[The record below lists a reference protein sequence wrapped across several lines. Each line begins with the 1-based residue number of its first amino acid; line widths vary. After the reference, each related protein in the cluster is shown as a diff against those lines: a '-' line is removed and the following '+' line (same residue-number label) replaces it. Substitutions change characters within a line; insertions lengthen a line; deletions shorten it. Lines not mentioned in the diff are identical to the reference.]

1 MAKLIWIFTLQGEV
15 MRRTLVASTV
25 LMLVLSVSIA
35 FSYTTQQAERGK
47 QIFIQQ
53 CASCHGANGEGGVVS
68 EMYGAYAGMKAPPVV
83 GKGMLPNMKTAGNAY
98 AFVKA
103 HMPLQSP
110 GSLSSEEALAVIAFD
125 LMANGIKADGQSLTP
140 ESAQK
145 IVLHGE

>member
-1 MAKLIWIFTLQGEV
+1 
-15 MRRTLVASTV
+15 MRKTFAVSTV
-25 LMLVLSVSIA
+25 LMLVLMVSIA

-53 CASCHGANGEGGVVS
+53 CAVCHGASGEGGVVPQ
-68 EMYGAYAGMKAPPVV
+68 MYGAYAGMKVPAVV
-83 GKGMLPNMKTAGNAY
+83 GKEMLPNMKTAGNAY

-110 GSLSSEEALAVIAFD
+110 GSLSEEEALAVIAFD
-125 LMANGIKADGQSLTP
+125 LMANGIAADGQPLTP

-145 IVLHGE
+145 IILHGK

>member
-1 MAKLIWIFTLQGEV
+1 
-15 MRRTLVASTV
+15 MRKTFAVSTV
-25 LMLVLSVSIA
+25 LMLVLTVSIA

-53 CASCHGANGEGGVVS
+53 CASCHGASGEGGVVS
-68 EMYGAYAGMKAPPVV
+68 EMYGAYAGMKVPPVV
-83 GKGMLPNMKTAGNAY
+83 GKGMLPNMRTAGNAY

-110 GSLSSEEALAVIAFD
+110 GSLSEAEALDVIAFD
-125 LMANGIKADGQSLTP
+125 LMANGIKADGQPLTP

-145 IVLHGE
+145 IVLHEK